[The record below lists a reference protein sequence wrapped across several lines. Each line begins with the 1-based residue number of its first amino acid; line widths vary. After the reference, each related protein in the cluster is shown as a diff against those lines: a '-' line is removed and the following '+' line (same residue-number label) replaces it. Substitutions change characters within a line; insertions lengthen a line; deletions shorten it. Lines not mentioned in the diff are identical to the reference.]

1 MGAYELHRL
10 TSYISSSVAD
20 VSLELGEAK
29 DKLADLIFV
38 AVHVE
43 RRKRIADKLEKA
55 MNLIREAERL
65 LHEAE
70 RDWIED
76 VKRKLGL

>member
-1 MGAYELHRL
+1 MRAYELHRL

-20 VSLELGEAK
+20 VRLELGEAR

-38 AVHVE
+38 AVQE
-43 RRKRIADKLEKA
+43 RRKRIADKLEKV
-55 MNLIREAERL
+55 MNLIREADKL

-70 RDWIED
+70 KEWIED

>member
-1 MGAYELHRL
+1 MRAYELHRL

-20 VSLELGEAK
+20 VSLELGEAR
-29 DKLADLIFV
+29 DRLADLIFV
-38 AVHVE
+38 AVQE
-43 RRKRIADKLEKA
+43 RRKRIADKLEKV
-55 MNLIREAERL
+55 MNLIREADKL

-70 RDWIED
+70 KEWIED

>member
-1 MGAYELHRL
+1 MRAYELHRL

-20 VSLELGEAK
+20 VRLELGEAC

-38 AVHVE
+38 AVQE
-43 RRKRIADKLEKA
+43 RRKRIADKLEKV
-55 MNLIREAERL
+55 MNLIREADKL

-70 RDWIED
+70 KEWIED

>member
-1 MGAYELHRL
+1 MGAYELYRL

-20 VSLELGEAK
+20 VRLELGEAR

-38 AVHVE
+38 AVQE

-55 MNLIREAERL
+55 ANMIREADKL

-70 RDWIED
+70 REWIED